1 MMPHREDMFLLL
13 GSLGLT
19 VLFIK
24 LPWTKVAADQV
35 MQIFLRKT
43 LRLLITKDSHFNR
56 HYTTQFNP

>member
-1 MMPHREDMFLLL
+1 MFLLL

-19 VLFIK
+19 VPFIK
-24 LPWTKVAADQV
+24 LAWTNVAADQV

-43 LRLLITKDSHFNR
+43 LRLLITKDSHFNS